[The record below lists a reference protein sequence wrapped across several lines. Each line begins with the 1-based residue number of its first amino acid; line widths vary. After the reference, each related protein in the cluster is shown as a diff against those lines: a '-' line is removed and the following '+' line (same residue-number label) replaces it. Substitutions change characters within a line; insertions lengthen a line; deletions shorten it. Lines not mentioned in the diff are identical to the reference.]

1 MESSEQKENKKGG
14 RDQNM
19 KDLIGQDM
27 EFLLYSKD
35 CGKYLE
41 GFKQQRELILCF

>member
-1 MESSEQKENKKGG
+1 MSRNRTKKEAGY
-14 RDQNM
+14 QNM

-35 CGKYLE
+35 YAKYLE

>member
-1 MESSEQKENKKGG
+1 MESSKQEGNKKGG

-41 GFKQQRELILCF
+41 GFKQQRELIFWF